1 MMKTPWARWAWM
13 TATMAL
19 VSGCATGPSASDRE
33 AQQVMQRANQRWQA
47 LIDGET
53 KVAYELNA
61 PSYRAVV
68 TQQSF
73 RRRFGNGP
81 WIKAEALKAEC
92 ELEKCNVR
100 ISMTY
105 QAPMIRIDGGKM
117 TTSIQE
123 TWIKEDGQWWYLPRP

>member
-1 MMKTPWARWAWM
+1 MKLTASRW
-13 TATMAL
+13 L
-19 VSGCATGPSASDRE
+19 VVSGVLAAVAACATGPTEGDKASAE
-33 AQQVMQRANQRWQA
+33 VMRKANLRWQA

-53 KVAYELNA
+53 KTAYELNA
-61 PSYRAVV
+61 PSYRAAV

-92 ELEKCNVR
+92 QLEKCNVR

-105 QAPMIRIDGGKM
+105 QAPMIQIDGGKM

-123 TWIKEDGQWWYLPRP
+123 TWIKEDGQWWYMPRP